1 MYWNQDNFEVYV
13 DGTVGMYPCANFKI
27 DFMQRNNDGFTALHY
42 AAYHGYEAVVFL
54 LLDAGAGT
62 ECCMYGY
69 FVWFMVMEKFSALY
83 FNFWLLCTICCHR
96 SSNFLRYSAQTLFY
110 SLECNKCRQS
120 HSCPAVHYCR
130 STTWL
135 AINYILVQ
143 NNKSTFHLLP
153 FPCISFAFFPPLLSF
168 FISFHFYFYF
178 YQMSS
183 C

>member
-1 MYWNQDNFEVYV
+1 
-13 DGTVGMYPCANFKI
+13 
-27 DFMQRNNDGFTALHY
+27 
-42 AAYHGYEAVVFL
+42 
-54 LLDAGAGT
+54 
-62 ECCMYGY
+62 
-69 FVWFMVMEKFSALY
+69 MVMEKFSALY

-153 FPCISFAFFPPLLSF
+153 FPFISFAFFSPLLSF
-168 FISFHFYFYF
+168 FFSFHFLSFLFLFLPDVKLLNNYNE
-178 YQMSS
+178 SALDS
-183 C
+183 AVAAGHHSLVER